1 MSAGSV
7 LAVKDSSTVTPG
19 AVYEREL
26 ESPVVGS
33 LIDHRHLRSWSNIY
47 HPTEEKYIQKT
58 AEMSGFALEQITK
71 RVDFCSN

>member
-7 LAVKDSSTVTPG
+7 LAVTNSSTVTPG

-33 LIDHRHLRSWSNIY
+33 LKRS
-47 HPTEEKYIQKT
+47 
-58 AEMSGFALEQITK
+58 
-71 RVDFCSN
+71 